1 MKDSMQQFMT
11 GFIAGLV
18 FLAPVAIMAQAANG
32 QEITPQSIVDCNQ
45 VQCTTDGAELPPPP
59 ECIEELER
67 TGFCIGEAWT
77 LSE

>member
-11 GFIAGLV
+11 GFIVGLV
-18 FLAPVAIMAQAANG
+18 FLAQMAIIAEAAHG
-32 QEITPQSIVDCNQ
+32 QITPQSIVDCTK

-59 ECIEELER
+59 ECVEEIKR
-67 TGFCIGEAWT
+67 IGFCIGEAWT